1 MTPGIRTTH
10 FIAFASCALVVACA
24 EAPDTAQITAVD
36 QLISATDGAM
46 LTLNEL
52 DRERYVRSDSLFT
65 LQQAGFADR
74 FNDTLDREA
83 ATALGN
89 QFLALRTASV
99 MGEDHVRVLDDLI
112 ASGERLRALRSQLAQ
127 GTMRRTE
134 GANAIAAEQ
143 AHHTALIVGVHAVM
157 DNYRVLQRAWDR
169 RDSVANWLADAQ
181 APETP

>member
-1 MTPGIRTTH
+1 MTHRIRTAYL
-10 FIAFASCALVVACA
+10 IAFTSCALVVACA

-52 DRERYVRSDSLFT
+52 DRERYQRSDSLFT
-65 LQQAGFADR
+65 MQQASFADR
-74 FNDTLDREA
+74 FADTLGRDVA
-83 ATALGN
+83 KTLGN

-112 ASGERLRALRSQLAQ
+112 ASGERLRALRTQLAQ
-127 GTMRRTE
+127 GTMRRAE

-169 RDSVANWLADAQ
+169 RDSVSNWLADAQ